1 MDMKEGT
8 RIVLTAEDGGKEVFF
23 VIEETKINNVN
34 YLLVSK
40 SMDNGSDAYIL
51 KDMSAPE
58 EAEARYE
65 FVDDD
70 EEIDY
75 IGKIFAELLDGEDIG
90 LE

>member
-8 RIVLTAEDGGKEVFF
+8 RIVLTADDGEKEVFF

-40 SMDNGSDAYIL
+40 STDNGSDAYIL

-58 EAEARYE
+58 EKEARYE